1 MIIAL
6 SGKKRSGKDT
16 VCKIIQALTSQR
28 DHPFFNE
35 GRDFNKINEYDFDIY
50 SPWKRKMFAGKLKEM
65 ICLLL
70 SCTMEQ
76 LEDNDFKEK
85 ELGEEWWYYNFYDSG
100 NQPYP
105 MMIAYN
111 KDTGSTIVKHSE
123 LIKLTPRKL
132 LQLLGTECGR
142 SIHPNIWINSLFSD
156 YIGKRDLEEVKGKEV
171 FRLLPDMYPNW
182 IITDCRFPNEAKAVK
197 DRGGLIIRIN
207 RPINHSLIW
216 TKKIDSLHLSDG
228 SNTKCGRPM
237 LGNNY
242 NIVYRE
248 IDSDMGFKP
257 RQYCEKCFP
266 KDEHESETALDNY
279 DGFDHILT
287 NDCSMEKLVHRVK
300 SILQT
305 FKIIT

>member
-16 VCKIIQALTSQR
+16 VCKIIQYLILQQNLPHYNLS
-28 DHPFFNE
+28 FEKF
-35 GRDFNKINEYDFDIY
+35 INIYITTDII
-50 SPWKRKMFAGKLKEM
+50 STWQRKMFAYKLKK
-65 ICLLL
+65 
-70 SCTMEQ
+70 S
-76 LEDNDFKEK
+76 LENEFPNEFNIHDWETKGDEYRNEVMPS
-85 ELGEEWWYYNFYDSG
+85 LGV
-100 NQPYP
+100 
-105 MMIAYN
+105 
-111 KDTGSTIVKHSE
+111 TR
-123 LIKLTPRKL
+123 RKV
-132 LQLLGTECGR
+132 LQLKGENHR
-142 SIHPNIWINSLFSD
+142 NIHPDYWLNALFSD
-156 YIGKRDLEEVKGKEV
+156 YIGKPIGNKEYVGHGDFKEEGTIE
-171 FRLLPDMYPNW
+171 YPNW
-182 IITDCRFPNEAKAVK
+182 IITDCRFPNEAKAIK

-207 RPINHSLIW
+207 RPINLSLIW

-266 KDEHESETALDNY
+266 RDEHESETALDNY
-279 DGFDHILT
+279 DGFDRILQ